1 MENLAST
8 ITFERFLGLIEKHK
22 KGLPG
27 STKIIWNWDFI
38 SQNKY
43 ITPQIL
49 ENHPDKPW
57 NWRFISRNSNINI
70 EFIHK
75 YSDKPWDWGYIS
87 EHVKINL
94 NILTQYKDKPWNFY
108 HMSQNNSLTLEIIEK
123 YPNENWNW
131 FWILE
136 NPNIP
141 LEDIHNYK
149 NKPEEL
155 WNYYCYHKDFTV
167 EFVNNH
173 PELNFTEEHLYCISC
188 DPKLTMETIE
198 KYPDFHWDWGPISEY
213 IKLTPNM
220 IDENIDK
227 PWQWDC

>member
-1 MENLAST
+1 MKT
-8 ITFERFLGLIEKHK
+8 IQIN
-22 KGLPG
+22 PG
-27 STKIIWNWDFI
+27 TGVSFH
-38 SQNKY
+38 
-43 ITPQIL
+43 
-49 ENHPDKPW
+49 E
-57 NWRFISRNSNINI
+57 NSNINI

-141 LEDIHNYK
+141 LEILYLNTK

-173 PELNFTEEHLYCISC
+173 PTCFTYDQLLLPTFHILDTKTNNVVWIY
-188 DPKLTMETIE
+188 IE
-198 KYPDFHWDWGPISEY
+198 KYPDFHSLGTDSEY

-227 PWQWDC
+227 PWQWDCFFNKTLTMDIVDKYPDKPWNWTGP